1 MRSAKRDPHGDPREP
16 CPEGPVA
23 APAGEAP
30 ERGHERLLGCIF
42 GLMDIP
48 EDAMAGADDRRGF
61 VLDEDS
67 ERVPIAGQ
75 DGLDNGAFI
84 DDLGAGVWRG
94 ER

>member
-1 MRSAKRDPHGDPREP
+1 
-16 CPEGPVA
+16 
-23 APAGEAP
+23 
-30 ERGHERLLGCIF
+30 
-42 GLMDIP
+42 MDIP
-48 EDAMAGADDRRGF
+48 EDAMAGADDCRGF

-67 ERVPIAGQ
+67 ERVPVAGQ